1 MWKNVDWIFT
11 KILISI
17 PPTLIAEAT
26 TKINEVVGLLTP
38 YLIALTPQERHD
50 LPKMSDGTLPF
61 VQKCLD
67 YCQANPEFAPSYMN
81 LAYLAEDMKTYEQ
94 LLPIF
99 RMITQL
105 ENKLNDTCMEA
116 GAESY
121 VSSLTYYNS
130 VKNAAKYDAPGAKAI
145 YEDLKKRFTKE
156 KAAVPAP
163 ENN

>member
-1 MWKNVDWIFT
+1 MDNKVNS
-11 KILISI
+11 SI
-17 PPTLIAEAT
+17 PESVISEAT
-26 TKINEVVGLLTP
+26 TKLSEVVNILKP
-38 YLIALTPQERHD
+38 YLIALSPTERHD

-67 YCQANPEFAPSYMN
+67 YCKSNPEFAP
-81 LAYLAEDMKTYEQ
+81 AYVNYGELTEDMKMYQQ
-94 LLPIF
+94 LLPLY
-99 RMITQL
+99 RAVLQL
-105 ENKLNDTCMEA
+105 ENKLNDTSMQA

-121 VSSLTYYNS
+121 VSSLSYYNS

-156 KAAVPAP
+156 KATAPAP

>member
-1 MWKNVDWIFT
+1 MEN
-11 KILISI
+11 KILVSI
-17 PPTLIAEAT
+17 PPVVITDATAKIYEA
-26 TKINEVVGLLTP
+26 IGLLSP

-67 YCQANPEFAPSYMN
+67 YCQANPEFAP
-81 LAYLAEDMKTYEQ
+81 AYVNFGDMAEDMKTYEQ
-94 LLPIF
+94 LLPIY
-99 RMITQL
+99 RMVLQL
-105 ENKLNDTCMEA
+105 ENKLNDTSMEV

-121 VSSLTYYNS
+121 VSALSYYNS

>member
-1 MWKNVDWIFT
+1 MDNKVNSSVPEAV
-11 KILISI
+11 IS
-17 PPTLIAEAT
+17 EAT
-26 TKINEVVGLLTP
+26 SKLNEVVNILKP
-38 YLIALTPQERHD
+38 YLIALSPTERHD

-67 YCQANPEFAPSYMN
+67 YCKSNPEFAP
-81 LAYLAEDMKTYEQ
+81 AYVNYNELTEDMKMYQQ
-94 LLPIF
+94 LLPLY
-99 RMITQL
+99 RVVLQL
-105 ENKLNDTCMEA
+105 ENKLNDTSMQA

-121 VSSLTYYNS
+121 VSSLSYYNS

-156 KAAVPAP
+156 KAATPAP